1 MKETKQLALAMRA
14 GAYALRKSIERE
26 GGSIYVFDPFNE
38 CGMKASMEYCEA
50 AEILSNESD
59 VIVSSLVLLDG
70 EDCGE
75 LVTETQLVSLSE
87 DGRPPYMRHGYCPH
101 CKKPIA
107 TNEDLNTEDTV
118 EYCYK
123 CGQKVRWE

>member
-14 GAYALRKSIERE
+14 GAYVLRKSIERE
-26 GGSIYVFDPFNE
+26 GGSQYVLDPFNE
-38 CGMKASMEYCEA
+38 CGMRASMEYYKA
-50 AEILSNESD
+50 AEILNSEGD
-59 VIVSSLVLLDG
+59 AILDKLDENG
-70 EDCGE
+70 EVRAE

-107 TNEDLNTEDTV
+107 TNEDLNAEDTV